1 MKKKL
6 TPEQQANLEKA
17 LAEQKESSKKYDE
30 EIKQN
35 RINILKETKQN
46 GLYSFIEKVVEE
58 NKGLVDKTKQKQ
70 ELIRRINENVT
81 EEDITKATGMKREKF
96 SMISLKEKADYIV
109 TIEDILTQKY
119 GIN

>member
-58 NKGLVDKTKQKQ
+58 NK
-70 ELIRRINENVT
+70 ELIEKTIKKHGLEQKWIKNWIVGKINENVT
-81 EEDITKATGMKREKF
+81 DEDITKATGIERDKF
-96 SMISLKEKADYIV
+96 SFVFLK
-109 TIEDILTQKY
+109 
-119 GIN
+119 